1 MIAQPIPSPLQDTLA
16 DTYLH
21 RAAAT
26 ALCAP
31 HSTTSNGSSSDA
43 AVIAALLAPHA
54 AAALPFLVPHKARPG
69 NAITSAPASV
79 AVSGATDGSVVV
91 RQRLVTLID
100 AKSLK
105 IDYAAETEVL
115 SYCQAMISE
124 HICALLLL

>member
-1 MIAQPIPSPLQDTLA
+1 M
-16 DTYLH
+16 
-21 RAAAT
+21 
-26 ALCAP
+26 CAP

-43 AVIAALLAPHA
+43 AVIAALLSPHA

-69 NAITSAPASV
+69 NSIISAPASV

-115 SYCQAMISE
+115 AYCLSIMFI
-124 HICALLLL
+124 HIRAFFSLSLGLLLLPTSFFV